1 MAIDAIPAEQV
12 AAAVA
17 SAGVPGLHVVA
28 SAADVARIEHASG
41 CQVKFPEAVRQA
53 VLAFLK
59 DRRGS
64 GQAGKDAPLD
74 LVIDVPEAHGLPASP
89 SETQASDVLRGY
101 LQQDPRAEL
110 VLLTPTTVGEEKYR
124 FLPEYGETL
133 DQHWVFRIILPQT
146 FDLMSWV
153 VVDITGRAPAY
164 AYAIE

>member
-1 MAIDAIPAEQV
+1 MAIDAMPPEHV

-28 SAADVARIEHASG
+28 SAADVTRIESTPG
-41 CQVKFPEAVRQA
+41 CQVRFPDAVRQA
-53 VLAFLK
+53 VLAFLE

-64 GQAGKDAPLD
+64 GHGGEDAPLD

-89 SETQASDVLRGY
+89 SEVQAGDVLRGY
-101 LQQDPRAEL
+101 LQHDAGAEI
-110 VLLTPTTVGEEKYR
+110 VLLTPTTVREERYR
-124 FLPEYGETL
+124 FLPEYGESL
-133 DQHWVFRIILPQT
+133 DKNWVFRIILPKT

-153 VVDITGRAPAY
+153 IVDITGHVPPY